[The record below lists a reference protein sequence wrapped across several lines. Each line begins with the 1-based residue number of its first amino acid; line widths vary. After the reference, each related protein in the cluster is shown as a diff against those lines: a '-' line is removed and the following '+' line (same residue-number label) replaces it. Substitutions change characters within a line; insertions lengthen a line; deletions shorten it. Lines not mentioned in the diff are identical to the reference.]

1 MICGLLTHQ
10 YLAVNDEQEATRN
23 NSVVKEFHQDVFCE
37 VVSTRF
43 QPQITCASRVLYGL
57 INLPDVIGGKN
68 MRSLKWFV
76 LYIP

>member
-1 MICGLLTHQ
+1 M
-10 YLAVNDEQEATRN
+10 VNDEQEATRN

-57 INLPDVIGGKN
+57 INLPDVIQSNRVASVKLNTLTGRQFKQA
-68 MRSLKWFV
+68 FV
-76 LYIP
+76 FIF